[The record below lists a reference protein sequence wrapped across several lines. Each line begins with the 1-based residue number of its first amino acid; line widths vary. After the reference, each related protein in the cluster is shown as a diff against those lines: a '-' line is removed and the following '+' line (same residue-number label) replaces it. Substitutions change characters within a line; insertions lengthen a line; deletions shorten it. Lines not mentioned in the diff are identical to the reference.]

1 LAELNEKARQQA
13 TAIFQDVR
21 FMAEFSGAFS
31 FESADTPQRDAV
43 AGSG

>member
-1 LAELNEKARQQA
+1 LAELKEKARQQA

-21 FMAEFSGAFS
+21 FMTEFSGAFS
-31 FESADTPQRDAV
+31 FEWAGTPLRDAV